1 MVISLDA
8 VSSGKRRNDVRVR
21 MEEPWARPEW
31 ELASDEPSAIGG
43 EETAPMPLSIFATGV
58 ATCFM
63 TQVRNFARQRG
74 VHVNSLS
81 VAGSFEWKFIPGP
94 SPREPYTAKSGS
106 VCLDIEIDSPS
117 PMTDQQALIAAA
129 SRGCFAEAMLNVPVN
144 HRLKSGDDWISCDA
158 E

>member
-1 MVISLDA
+1 MENSPVEPGATAGAQLDQYEVTLPKAAHSVVISLDA

-74 VHVNSLS
+74 
-81 VAGSFEWKFIPGP
+81 F
-94 SPREPYTAKSGS
+94 
-106 VCLDIEIDSPS
+106 
-117 PMTDQQALIAAA
+117 M
-129 SRGCFAEAMLNVPVN
+129 
-144 HRLKSGDDWISCDA
+144 
-158 E
+158 